1 VKAMEQSGFLLPQE
15 WQRKIS
21 EIRVLKITLKKA
33 CFSDKR
39 RTKVHRG
46 ARGVRRELM
55 NKPQRS

>member
-1 VKAMEQSGFLLPQE
+1 MEQSGFLLPQE